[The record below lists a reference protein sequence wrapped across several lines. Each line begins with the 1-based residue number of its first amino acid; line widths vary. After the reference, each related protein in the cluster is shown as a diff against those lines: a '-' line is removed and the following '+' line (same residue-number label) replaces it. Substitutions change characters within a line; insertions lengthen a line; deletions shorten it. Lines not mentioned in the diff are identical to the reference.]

1 MFSGLGLLGCP
12 VHLNAPE
19 VKLIKNHTSIEPTE
33 ALNPNEGTTPLWAAA
48 AANCLEASLREL
60 RSVVFCGSCVRQ
72 ALHPKTPKP

>member
-19 VKLIKNHTSIEPTE
+19 VNLMKNHTSIEPTE

-48 AANCLEASLREL
+48 AANCLEASLRSSGVL
-60 RSVVFCGSCVRQ
+60 SFVGL
-72 ALHPKTPKP
+72 AYGLLGGGGA